1 MKQWLAA
8 RRFLLL
14 ALPLGFGG
22 CAAPPPPAP
31 TDLRLLIH
39 PALNDLLQISP
50 PNETRGSDGRVLAT
64 VELRNRG
71 QTDVPIR
78 HLTDWL
84 TVEGRPVASLQSR
97 PRFLTVPQFG
107 VAVIEAD
114 APNTTAQRFRIQI
127 EPDMPDAGMAPA
139 KE

>member
-1 MKQWLAA
+1 M
-8 RRFLLL
+8 
-14 ALPLGFGG
+14 
-22 CAAPPPPAP
+22 
-31 TDLRLLIH
+31 
-39 PALNDLLQISP
+39 
-50 PNETRGSDGRVLAT
+50 LAT
-64 VELRNRG
+64 VELRNKG
-71 QTDVPIR
+71 QMDVPVR

-84 TVEGRPVASLQSR
+84 SVEGRPVASLQSR

-127 EPDMPDAGMAPA
+127 EPDMPDAGMGSS